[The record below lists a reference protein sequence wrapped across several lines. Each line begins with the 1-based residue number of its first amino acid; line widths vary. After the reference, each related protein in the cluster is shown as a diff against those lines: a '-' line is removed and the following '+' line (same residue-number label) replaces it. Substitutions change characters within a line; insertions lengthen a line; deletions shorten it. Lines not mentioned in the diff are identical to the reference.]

1 MITRRITACACAL
14 ALAVPAVA
22 SARPGFDAPVA
33 YGGAPVAHSGGVVYG
48 DTKYDTWPPQAAV
61 VYGDTKYD
69 TWPPQAAVEE
79 HRDKQDLAAKGDTKN
94 DVTSSYA
101 DKVGSLSAEQLAA
114 AYGTTKPTGTPVASP
129 SVGSPEDG
137 TNGWR
142 IAAVAEAGLLA
153 AITLGS
159 ALLVVRTRP
168 RRSAAA

>member
-1 MITRRITACACAL
+1 MLTRRITACACAL

-61 VYGDTKYD
+61 
-69 TWPPQAAVEE
+69 QE

-153 AITLGS
+153 AIALGS